1 MGNSYFFNLKSTD
14 YRLCYAVVT
23 DAPAHIQELSKLVA
37 NPHSGAVVTFCGDVR
52 DHDGGKEVASLLY
65 EIHPSAPEQIK
76 LITESII
83 GRFEIEKVA
92 VAHRYGDI
100 AIGETAFAVAVSA
113 AHRQAAFDACAAIV
127 DEVKAKLP
135 IWKHQKFTDGT
146 DQWVN
151 CA

>member
-1 MGNSYFFNLKSTD
+1 MPELV
-14 YRLCYAVVT
+14 YAVVT
-23 DAPAHIQELSKLVA
+23 DAPVNIAELSKLVT

-52 DHDGGKEVASLLY
+52 NHDGGKEVASLLY

-76 LITESII
+76 LIAESII

-92 VAHRYGDI
+92 VAHRYGNI

-135 IWKHQKFTDGT
+135 IWKHQKVTDGT

>member
-1 MGNSYFFNLKSTD
+1 MPELV
-14 YRLCYAVVT
+14 YAVVT
-23 DAPAHIQELSKLVA
+23 DAPVHIQELSKLVA
-37 NPHSGAVVTFCGDVR
+37 IPHSGAVVTFCGDVR
-52 DHDGGKEVASLLY
+52 NHDGGKEVASLLY

-76 LITESII
+76 LITESVM

-113 AHRQAAFDACAAIV
+113 AHRQAAFDACSAIV